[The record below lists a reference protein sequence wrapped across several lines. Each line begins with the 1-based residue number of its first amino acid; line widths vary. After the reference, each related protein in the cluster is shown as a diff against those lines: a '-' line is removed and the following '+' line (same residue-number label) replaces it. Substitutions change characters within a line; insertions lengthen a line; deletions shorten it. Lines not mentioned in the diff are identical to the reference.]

1 MSQLRVND
9 IKNTGGLVIP
19 NLSGTIIQV
28 VNNPFTSLV
37 STGSTSF
44 VNFTSVNITPKYA
57 TSKIAIIAMFSTSNG
72 GAVQVRRNSTAIF
85 SPVNA
90 FHVFTGTGGPDY
102 GASTVRIPYSFNVV
116 DSPATTSTVTYNF
129 DFRVYSGTFAI
140 NEGGSGVSNI
150 ILMEVAQ

>member
-1 MSQLRVND
+1 MSQIRVNQ
-9 IKNTGGLVIP
+9 IVNTGGTVLP
-19 NLSGTIIQV
+19 NLPGAVIQV
-28 VNNPFTSLV
+28 VNQQFTPLTTTS
-37 STGSTSF
+37 STSF
-44 VNFTSVNITPKYA
+44 VNFTSVNITPKYS

-90 FHVFTGTGGPDY
+90 FHVFTGGGGPDY